1 MMKLLTQTA
10 LVLAGFCLAS
20 NIAAQDS
27 APNPAATSA
36 EPTQNGAAEEKTG
49 SPSRGQDLV
58 IVVGSGGTPEY
69 EKQFFEWSERLVKAA
84 ERAGIAST
92 LIGRQ
97 SPSAATPV
105 VADSTAAK
113 SDRDQLRTAL
123 ADLSSHE
130 TSEPLWLIYLGH
142 GTYDGRG
149 AQLNLRGDDISE
161 KQVAESLKSAK
172 RPLAIVLCSSCSSP
186 FINALSGPNR
196 VIVTATKDGNQVQFA
211 RFGDA
216 FSKAIDSLDADINR
230 DGQSSLLEAWLFAS
244 RRTAD
249 FYKTEG
255 RLATEHSL
263 LDVNGDQRGTRAEN
277 FDGDRLKSG
286 VKNAAEMDG
295 RLATR
300 WALVRSFDEKKLS
313 PEQRARRDEL
323 EAQLETL
330 RGRKESMDENEY
342 LDKLESILRPLAELY
357 DAGESSTPT
366 EVPDK
371 GLTAP

>member
-1 MMKLLTQTA
+1 MMKLLAQTTF
-10 LVLAGFCLAS
+10 VLAGFCLAS
-20 NIAAQDS
+20 SIEAQDS
-27 APNPAATSA
+27 APNPAASA
-36 EPTQNGAAEEKTG
+36 SEPTQNAPAAEQPG
-49 SPSRGQDLV
+49 GPSRGQDLV
-58 IVVGSGGTPEY
+58 IVVGSGGTLEY
-69 EKQFFEWSERLVKAA
+69 EKQFLEWSERLVKAA

-92 LIGRQ
+92 LIGQQ

-105 VADSTAAK
+105 VADSGTVK
-113 SDRDQLRTAL
+113 PDRDQLQTAL

-149 AQLNLRGDDISE
+149 ALLNLRGDDISD
-161 KQVAESLKSAK
+161 KQLTDSLKLAK
-172 RPLAIVLCSSCSSP
+172 RPLAIILCSSCSSP

-216 FSKAIDSLDADINR
+216 FSKAVDSLDADINR
-230 DGQSSLLEAWLFAS
+230 DGQSSLFEAWLFAS

-249 FYKTEG
+249 FYKSEG

-263 LDVNGDQRGTRAEN
+263 LDDNGDQRGTRAEN

-300 WALVRSFDEKKLS
+300 WALVRSDDEKKLS

-323 EAQLETL
+323 EGQLEAL
-330 RGRKESMDENEY
+330 RNRKESMNEDEY
-342 LDKLESILRPLAELY
+342 LDALESILRPLAEIY
-357 DAGESSTPT
+357 DANESATPT
-366 EVPDK
+366 D
-371 GLTAP
+371 APKAE